1 MLNIRSILPLLMGL
15 LIFSSLQCSKMAPN
29 VPQVVETSAVSASV
43 QMAEKNYAA
52 AALDSLIL
60 QVSGP
65 EITNIRRK
73 LMVDGTQAHDQLQV
87 PAGKEVKVEV
97 TGYQDS
103 TAVLY
108 GSQILTAE
116 KDKVAPVNIMLDFMV
131 PTIILSPPD
140 SVLQKGQHIEVFL
153 AARNVLEMATF
164 GTEVHFDPTKLR
176 VVELGREDDFLTLN
190 RGSVMQ
196 LDFTKDNDAGIVKA
210 VLGVFPASSAVSGSG
225 NVGRITFEALETD
238 TTDIT
243 LRIDN
248 SVHSDLGLFD
258 KAANLMYSVGLGSRI
273 YIQADQPL

>member
-1 MLNIRSILPLLMGL
+1 MLAKRYFLPLLTSL
-15 LIFSSLQCSKMAPN
+15 LIFFAVQCSKMPSTAPE
-29 VPQVVETSAVSASV
+29 VVETSAMSASI

-52 AALDSLIL
+52 SSLDSLIL

-65 EITNIRRK
+65 EITPIRRK
-73 LMVDGTQAHDQLQV
+73 LLVDGTQAHDQLQV
-87 PAGKEVKVEV
+87 PAGKQVKVEV
-97 TGYQDS
+97 TGYQDT

-108 GSQILTAE
+108 GSKTLTAE
-116 KDKVAPVNIMLDFMV
+116 KNKTAPVDIVLDFMV

-140 SVLQKGQHIEVFL
+140 SVLQKGQQIEVFL
-153 AARNVLEMATF
+153 AARNVMEMATF

-176 VVELGREDDFLTLN
+176 VVDLGREDGFLTAN

-196 LDFTKDNDAGIVKA
+196 LEFTKDNDAGVVKA

-225 NVGRITFEALETD
+225 NVGRIVFEALATD
-238 TTDIT
+238 TTDIS

-258 KAANLMYSVGLGSRI
+258 KAANLMYSVGLGSRL